1 MNKSIFLSATS
12 ISITTLC
19 IVASSGEPDVY
30 DLSPKAYNLKF
41 IQTSRDNPEF
51 IQTNQ
56 DNRKF
61 IQTSRDNSEIIQI
74 SQDSDFYIPTI
85 SERLIK
91 EIDSEIDALEL
102 DNNQIKES
110 FINSAVQLKKLLV
123 NESIKKTPDVVMFNK
138 GYVGLI
144 WETKSDESVF
154 VYSITDGTLFFNK
167 VGINSS
173 ETRTLN
179 ANRNIFSDLIKEINA
194 MV

>member
-1 MNKSIFLSATS
+1 MNKNIFLSATS

-19 IVASSGEPDVY
+19 IVANNGEPDVY
-30 DLSPKAYNLKF
+30 DLSPKAYNIKF
-41 IQTSRDNPEF
+41 IQTNWDDSEF

-56 DNRKF
+56 DNRKV
-61 IQTSRDNSEIIQI
+61 ILTSRDNSEIIQI
-74 SQDSDFYIPTI
+74 SQDRDFYIPTI

-91 EIDSEIDALEL
+91 EIDSEIDALEM
-102 DNNQIKES
+102 DNNQIKKS
-110 FINSAVQLKKLLV
+110 FIVSAAQLKKLLV

-138 GYVGLI
+138 GYVGLV
-144 WETKSDESVF
+144 WETKNDESVF
-154 VYSITDGTLFFNK
+154 VYSMFDETLFFNK